1 MVNNSNVRNV
11 TSLSRSGLSDWLLQR
26 VSAIIL
32 GAYMLWLL
40 GSILLAPEM
49 NYSEWRGLFDSTFM
63 RLFSLITVLAVCV
76 HAWVG
81 MWTIGT
87 DYLRPAHIGK
97 GATTIRLIYQA
108 GCVLLIVVY
117 LFWGISIF
125 WGS

>member
-1 MVNNSNVRNV
+1 MVENANVRNV

-26 VSAIIL
+26 VSAVIL

-49 NYSEWRGLFDSTFM
+49 SYSEWRDLFDSTFM
-63 RLFSLITVLAVCV
+63 RLFSLITLLAVCV

-87 DYLRPAHIGK
+87 DYLRPAHVGK
-97 GATTIRLIYQA
+97 SATTIRLIYQA

-117 LFWGISIF
+117 LLWGISIF